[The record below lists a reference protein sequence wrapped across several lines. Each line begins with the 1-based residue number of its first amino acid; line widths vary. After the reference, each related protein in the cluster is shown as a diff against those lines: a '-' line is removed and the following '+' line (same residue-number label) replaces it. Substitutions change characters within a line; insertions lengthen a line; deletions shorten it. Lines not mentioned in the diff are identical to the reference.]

1 MRIRPI
7 STLFLSIL
15 LVSVSY
21 GQVWTLDKNE
31 IYVNLSFSNSEYNEG
46 YDSTAEIIV
55 LPVSISDKTIQLYA
69 QYGLSEKM
77 TLQLKLPYKI
87 LKSEGDL
94 AVFNSVEGNYLKTG
108 NLNYFGNIEAGALYK
123 FVDDKPMV
131 SISFF
136 VETNTMDYNYLT
148 GLQTGFNSFG
158 FKPGVGVGWAFEKTW
173 FSYYLGGDLRTNN
186 YSSTILSNLELGYKP
201 VPYLY
206 AAADLFVKRLLQS
219 GGDCDCTNTYT
230 TLYLNDQDYFAYA
243 LKAGFNI
250 DEWGFNFGYS
260 GAFSASNLPAEGI
273 ITVGLEYKGYFTK
286 KTAETY
292 KMINPKF

>member
-1 MRIRPI
+1 MRIRLI
-7 STLFLSIL
+7 STLFINIL
-15 LVSVSY
+15 LVSVSF

-31 IYVNLSFSNSEYNEG
+31 IYVNLSFSNTAYNEG
-46 YDSTAEIIV
+46 YDSASEITI
-55 LPVSISDKTIQLYA
+55 LPVQIADRTIQLFA
-69 QYGLSEKM
+69 QYGLTEKI

-87 LKSEGDL
+87 LVSEGDL
-94 AVFNSVEGNYLKTG
+94 AVFNSIEGNYLETG

-136 VETNTMDYNYLT
+136 VETNTMDHNYLT

-158 FKPGVGVGWAFEKTW
+158 FKPGAGVGWGFEKSW
-173 FSYYLGGDLRTNN
+173 FHYYLGGELRTHN
-186 YSSTILSNLELGYKP
+186 YSSAILSNLELGYKP

-206 AAADLFVKRLLQS
+206 AAANLFVKRSLDA
-219 GGDCDCTNTYT
+219 GGDCDCTNIYT
-230 TLYLNDQDYFAYA
+230 SLYLNDQDYFAYA

-250 DEWGFNFGYS
+250 DKWGFNFSYN

-273 ITVGLEYKGYFTK
+273 MTVGLQYKGNI
-286 KTAETY
+286 
-292 KMINPKF
+292 INKPEDSYIITPKF